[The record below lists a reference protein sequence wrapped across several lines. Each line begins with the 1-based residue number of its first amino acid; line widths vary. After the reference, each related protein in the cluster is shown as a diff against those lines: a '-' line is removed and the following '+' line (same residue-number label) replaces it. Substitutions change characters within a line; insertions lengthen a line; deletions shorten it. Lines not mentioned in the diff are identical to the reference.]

1 MSGDESCLL
10 AFHNE
15 HCLVGIADKKVLAK
29 ETLAQVEVGQTQ
41 FGMYPTYMRMRNF
54 QSMPG
59 LCIISHN
66 LTCMYLSVGIHL
78 PEYCRT
84 VPFFGSPDLV
94 KFEEPF
100 GIASANRVGQ
110 ECAQRVD
117 VIV

>member
-1 MSGDESCLL
+1 M
-10 AFHNE
+10 H
-15 HCLVGIADKKVLAK
+15 
-29 ETLAQVEVGQTQ
+29 
-41 FGMYPTYMRMRNF
+41 PTHVRMRNF
-54 QSMPG
+54 QPMPG
-59 LCIISHN
+59 LGVISHN

-84 VPFFGSPDLV
+84 VPFFGSPDPV

-110 ECAQRVD
+110 ECVQRVD